1 MGYSHKYKFIYFRL
15 EKTAGTSI
23 EQFIKYLALNDYT
36 DSHHVQASVL
46 RDNVNKSN
54 PQNFKNYLRFS
65 VTRNPWE
72 RVFSHY
78 LHRIRHNIVHKINQ
92 NYNPVSISSLK
103 LFIQE
108 TFIHHP
114 DKIKEFCLDQI
125 DNKIVGNYY
134 IRFTHLQSDFNTL
147 LKVIGITKYITKS
160 IITIDPVTLQ
170 PKTIKQRKIVNR
182 LPKSVRLPHL
192 NSQRPRKK
200 QTNTPN
206 SNSYHKYYDD
216 ELKDIVYN
224 LFKTE
229 IDFFGYTFN
238 NRHPTKN
245 YCCKLDT

>member
-72 RVFSHY
+72 RLFSHY
-78 LHRIRHNIVHKINQ
+78 LHRVRHNIVHKINQ

-147 LKVIGITKYITKS
+147 LKFIGLTNYITKS
-160 IITIDPVTLQ
+160 IITIDPVTLR
-170 PKTIKQRKIVNR
+170 PKIIEQRKIVKR
-182 LPKSVRLPHL
+182 RPKSVRLPHL

-238 NRHPTKN
+238 NRQPTKN